1 MWMIDI
7 DQLEF
12 IHPTLRE
19 LLNDRRTLFP
29 EFYGTITS
37 LYRIPVGPPDSVHE
51 VIPLR
56 GIDERCH
63 IIVLGNEIKTELNKR
78 WIYDTTRP
86 TKKVCRFHDVGL
98 GLHLHYQ
105 VHNSRTVRRWL

>member
-7 DQLEF
+7 YDLDF
-12 IHPTLRE
+12 IHPTMIE
-19 LLNDRRTLFP
+19 LLLDRRNLFP
-29 EFYGTITS
+29 DFLGTITS
-37 LYRIPVGPPDSVHE
+37 LYRIPVGTPKSVHE
-51 VIPLR
+51 VMKLR

-63 IIVLGNEIKTELNKR
+63 IIPLGNEIKKTLNSR
-78 WIYDTTRP
+78 WIYDPRRP

-105 VHNSRTVRRWL
+105 VHYNRTRRR

>member
-7 DQLEF
+7 HQLMF
-12 IHPTLRE
+12 IHPTMRE
-19 LLNDRRTLFP
+19 LLADRHILFP

-37 LYRIPVGPPDSVHE
+37 LYRIPVGPPVSVHE

-63 IIVLGNEIKTELNKR
+63 IIVLGNEIKRELNKR
-78 WIYDTTRP
+78 WIYDPTRP
-86 TKKVCRFHDVGL
+86 TKKVCRFHNVGE